1 MARSSSSE
9 ETLGCINSK
18 GSFNVLLTIPNK
30 PDPTIEGE
38 RGVTVGFSKSP
49 LILTGT
55 LIKVPAKMRFTR
67 GIFETIAST
76 LLRGETTTLTVAGL
90 APATFSVTGLTVSPS
105 EVETGDSATVTATVE
120 NTGDL
125 SGAYTAELKVDG
137 TVEDTDDV
145 TVAAGESE
153 TVTFTVSKDEAGTYT
168 IDVGGETDTLTVTS
182 PPTQNWLY
190 IGVAAVAIILVA
202 AYFFMKRS

>member
-1 MARSSSSE
+1 MDYE
-9 ETLGCINSK
+9 DVTLGAGVSTTVTFK
-18 GSFNVLLTIPNK
+18 VTKSEGSYNI
-30 PDPTIEGE
+30 D
-38 RGVTVGFSKSP
+38 VG
-49 LILTGT
+49 
-55 LIKVPAKMRFTR
+55 
-67 GIFETIAST
+67 
-76 LLRGETTTLTVAGL
+76 GETSTLTVAGL

-125 SGAYTAELKVDG
+125 SGAYTAELKVGG

-145 TVAAGESE
+145 TVATGESE

-168 IDVGGETDTLTVTS
+168 IDVGGETATLTVTS

-202 AYFFMKRS
+202 AYLYMKRS